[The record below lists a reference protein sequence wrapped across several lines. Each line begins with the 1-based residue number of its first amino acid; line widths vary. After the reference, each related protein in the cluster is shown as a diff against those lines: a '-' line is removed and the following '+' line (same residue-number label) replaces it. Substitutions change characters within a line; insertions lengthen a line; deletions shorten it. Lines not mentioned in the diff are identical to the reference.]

1 MVSHLVADL
10 QKFDEALSREH
21 YLNSSGQKDE
31 LESSK
36 IYRQFK
42 HLFSKEHIAEASKNI
57 STKEGKLLYDAFV
70 GNFMGNQLKG
80 ITDKAN
86 SYEASAVVDVNGQQ
100 IPFRQITSILMN
112 EDIREKRKMLYEA
125 TKPVKKKLTAF
136 EKRSWK
142 KVYELVKE
150 LSGKSYVD
158 YLSFIKEVDY
168 DALASDLREFLV
180 KTEALHKQQIEK
192 NMASVGVRLKDT
204 QPYDYAYFARAKPFD
219 QFFKKEILVQVAKS
233 FWSDIGF
240 EVDSQKN
247 VVLDVEDRE
256 KKVPRAFC
264 MPIKVPEEVILVI
277 KPHGGQDDYQAFLHE
292 SGHTEHFANTDASLS
307 YEFKNLGDHSVS
319 ESYAFLI
326 EYLLSNTLFLQK
338 YLSMSEKDAQ
348 NFANFIMEQ
357 KLQAFRR
364 YASKV
369 IYELKLHRNDLTNLD
384 DKFVPIAGAYTSLP
398 KMYVDLLT
406 KATKINYKPESYLLD
421 VDSGLYAADYVRAWI
436 FEVMIRKKLEEK
448 YGKNWFEKKEAGQ
461 FLKEMW
467 KWGSSGKSVKELA
480 KMIGYEKVDTSYIT
494 EDFLKFFKQE

>member
-42 HLFSKEHIAEASKNI
+42 HLFSKEHIVEASKNV
-57 STKEGKLLYDAFV
+57 SNKQGRLLYDAFV
-70 GNFMGNQLKG
+70 GNFMGNQLKS

-86 SYEASAVVDVNGQQ
+86 SYEASATVDVNGQQ
-100 IPFRQITSILMN
+100 VPFRQITSILMN
-112 EDIREKRKMLYEA
+112 EDIREKRRMLYES
-125 TKPVKKKLTAF
+125 TKPVKKKLTSF

-150 LSGKSYVD
+150 LSDKSYVD
-158 YLSFIKEVDY
+158 YLSFIKEVEY
-168 DALASDLREFLV
+168 DSLASDLREFLV
-180 KTEALHKQQIEK
+180 KTEELHKGQLEK
-192 NMASVGVRLKDT
+192 NMASIGVRLKDA

-219 QFFKKEILVQVAKS
+219 QFFKKELLVQIAKT
-233 FWSDIGF
+233 FWRDIGF

-247 VVLDVEDRE
+247 IVLDVEDRE

-264 MPIKVPEEVILVI
+264 MPVRVPEEVILVI

-292 SGHTEHFANTDASLS
+292 SGHTEHFANTDSNLQ
-307 YEFKNLGDHSVS
+307 YEFKHLGDHSVS

-338 YLSMSEKDAQ
+338 YLNMSEEYAKK
-348 NFANFIMEQ
+348 FANFIMEQ
-357 KLQAFRR
+357 KFQAFRR
-364 YASKV
+364 YAAKV
-369 IYELKLHRNDLTNLD
+369 IYELKLHRNDLSMLD
-384 DKFVPIAGAYTSLP
+384 DKFMPTAGVYASQP
-398 KMYVDLLT
+398 KMYVDILS

-421 VDSGLYAADYVRAWI
+421 VDSGLYAADYVRAWC

-448 YGKNWFEKKEAGQ
+448 HGKNWFEKKESGQ

-467 KWGSSGKSVKELA
+467 KWGSSGKSVNELA
-480 KMIGYEKVDTSYIT
+480 KMIGYEKVDTSFIT
-494 EDFLKFFKQE
+494 DDFLKFFK